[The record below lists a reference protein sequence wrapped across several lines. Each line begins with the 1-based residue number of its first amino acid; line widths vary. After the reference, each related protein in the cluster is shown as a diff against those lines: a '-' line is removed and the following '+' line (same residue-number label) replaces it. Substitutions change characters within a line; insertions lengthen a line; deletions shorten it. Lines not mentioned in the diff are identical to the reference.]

1 MKRQILMVLM
11 IAVSFIALCSGCG
24 SGNQSSAKS
33 SDVTPKELEM
43 YYPGDIMKVDS
54 IEIFDGSNGNRK
66 TITDQVRI
74 REWIEKVRHLRM
86 VPDPDQKDSAGVL
99 FRVTLFE
106 KGEKKLTF
114 TPTQVDNKPI
124 EPNSA
129 LADLMKELYGS

>member
-33 SDVTPKELEM
+33 SNVTPKELEM

-54 IEIFDGSNGNRK
+54 IEIFDGSNGKRK

-74 REWIEKVRHLRM
+74 REWIEKVRHN
-86 VPDPDQKDSAGVL
+86 SNSS
-99 FRVTLFE
+99 VTSVFFVRISLVNPPHVH
-106 KGEKKLTF
+106 LTRWVF
-114 TPTQVDNKPI
+114 HIMIITT
-124 EPNSA
+124 
-129 LADLMKELYGS
+129 